1 MKIQVRKPFF
11 PDSSILKIQKNINES
26 LKIGRLSLGKNV
38 SEMEKRFAKYLKIK
52 YVVAV
57 SSATAGLHISL
68 LSSNI
73 KQGDEV
79 IVPPKTF
86 ISTANAAIYCNAK
99 PIFCDVDEDSFNLDP
114 KKLQKLIT
122 KKTRAIIPVHIGGNI
137 CHMDEILEIATRNN
151 LTVIEDAAHAHGATL
166 QKKKAGTFGD
176 LGVFSFYPDKVM
188 ASSDGGIIVTN
199 NKSHYDQIQLLR
211 NIGRKKMGEYD
222 FTEIGYNY
230 RMNEIQAIIVLE
242 QLRILPEMLKK
253 RRKIASIY
261 DEELKD
267 LKDLKIQKIEK
278 NVQSSYYAYIL
289 RLTNGNLK
297 NLVKKLSRK
306 GIETTPMFTSLY
318 KTKIY
323 KKILEKKYEKCPIS
337 ELLDDQTFTIP
348 LHPGLIEKEIHYV
361 TKEIKNII
369 NKN

>member
-1 MKIQVRKPFF
+1 MKIQVRKPYF
-11 PDSSILKIQKNINES
+11 PDNSIIKIQKKINES
-26 LKIGRLSLGKNV
+26 LKIGRLALGQNV
-38 SEMEKRFAKYLKIK
+38 SEMEEKFAKYLKIK
-52 YVVAV
+52 YAVGV

-68 LSSNI
+68 LSLNI
-73 KQGDEV
+73 KPGDE
-79 IVPPKTF
+79 IIIPPKTF

-99 PIFCDVDEDSFNLDP
+99 PIFCDVDNDSFNLDS

-137 CHMDEILEIATRNN
+137 CQMDEILEIATKNN
-151 LTVIEDAAHAHGATL
+151 LAVIEDAAHAHGATL

-188 ASSDGGIIVTN
+188 SSADGGMIVTN
-199 NKSHYDQIQLLR
+199 NKSHYEQLQLLR
-211 NIGRKKMGEYD
+211 NIGRKKAGVYD

-261 DEELKD
+261 DEELSD
-267 LKDLKIQKIEK
+267 LKNLKIQKIEK

-289 RLTNGNLK
+289 KLTNGNLRK
-297 NLVKKLSRK
+297 IIKELTRK

-318 KTKIY
+318 KTTIY
-323 KKILEKKYEKCPIS
+323 KKILQNKYKKCPIS
-337 ELLDDQTFTIP
+337 ELLDEQTFTIP
-348 LHPGLIEKEIHYV
+348 LHPGLTKEEMYYV
-361 TKEIKNII
+361 IKEIKNLTNI
-369 NKN
+369 N